1 MDEQSE
7 PSLSPPN
14 DQAKGRPQE
23 PNVRFFMIVG
33 VLLLIIIA
41 LLAGLWLRERVRAT
55 AAERDLRRLRARNE
69 YLEAMIK
76 QLVLD
81 QTLPLRIDR
90 AGLDAEEVR
99 VNSREVTALRL
110 PAAVA
115 EAIGFRPGD
124 VILVEQSAEAA
135 TKPATTRAR

>member
-1 MDEQSE
+1 MDEQSQ
-7 PSLSPPN
+7 PSPSPPN

-55 AAERDLRRLRARNE
+55 ASELDLGRLRARNE

-76 QLVLD
+76 QL
-81 QTLPLRIDR
+81 
-90 AGLDAEEVR
+90 DAEQIALATAFKVFYLKKATAVTLQATLQQLFNQR
-99 VNSREVTALRL
+99 VAR
-110 PAAVA
+110 
-115 EAIGFRPGD
+115 GD
-124 VILVEQSAEAA
+124 A
-135 TKPATTRAR
+135 KDP